1 MTAERI
7 LVTGGAGFIGSFLVD
22 ALVERGHQVRVYDA
36 LVPQVHGPDQDLP
49 DYLNPGAE
57 FVKADV
63 RDREALSRALSG
75 IDVVF
80 HLAAAVGVGQ
90 SMYQIQYYTEAN
102 TLGGAV
108 LLDVLANSDR
118 RHRVRKLVV
127 ASSMSIYG
135 EGKYECAACGA
146 VTPRLRSEAQLK
158 AREWEMKC
166 PRCGREAHPVS
177 TDEDKPLF
185 PTSIYAITKRDH
197 EEMFLSTGFAYGIPA
212 VALRFFNTYGP
223 RQALSNPYTGVMA
236 IFSSRLMNGQAPVIY
251 EDGRQSRDFVHVR
264 DIVQGLLLAMDRPEA
279 DHQVFNLGTGRP
291 TTVGE
296 VARMLSQHLTGGQV
310 EPEIRHQFRAGDIRH
325 CYADIS
331 RARQMLGFEPRISLQ
346 EGLDDLLGWVRG
358 ARQTASDG
366 FAQVESELAAKSL
379 VV

>member
-1 MTAERI
+1 MAEKI

-22 ALVERGHQVRVYDA
+22 ALVEQGHDVRIYDA
-36 LVPQVHGPDQDLP
+36 LVPQVHGAEQTLP
-49 DYLNPGAE
+49 DYVNPDAE
-57 FVKADV
+57 FVKGDV
-63 RDREALSRALSG
+63 RDREALSNALEG
-75 IDVVF
+75 VDVVF

-108 LLDVLANSDR
+108 LLDLLVNTE
-118 RHRVRKLVV
+118 HQVRKIIV

-135 EGKYECAACGA
+135 EGAYACADCGQ
-146 VTPRLRSEAQLK
+146 VFPKLRTEAQLK
-158 AREWEMKC
+158 VRDWEMKC
-166 PRCGREAHPVS
+166 PDCGQDVRPMPTA
-177 TDEDKPLF
+177 EDKPLY

-236 IFSSRLMNGQAPVIY
+236 IFSGRLLNNQPPVIY
-251 EDGRQSRDFVHVR
+251 EDGLQSRDFIHVK

-279 DHQVFNLGTGRP
+279 DYQVFNLGTGVS
-291 TTVGE
+291 TSVAE
-296 VARMLSQHLTGGQV
+296 VANMLSQHLTQGQV
-310 EPEIRHQFRAGDIRH
+310 RPEVLNQYRAGDIRH
-325 CYADIS
+325 CYADVS
-331 RARQMLGFEPRISLQ
+331 KARRMLGFEPRIPL
-346 EGLDDLLGWVRG
+346 EVGMTDLLAWVKE
-358 ARQTASDG
+358 QTAVDR
-366 FAQVESELAAKSL
+366 FDQVEKELAAKSL